1 MSNSLNILFLA
12 SEAEPFVKVGGLADV
27 AGSLPLALRSLPLQ
41 ATYGIP
47 LDVRLVLP
55 LHRLSRTDA
64 ETLRPVAR
72 FPISRRGG
80 NITAQVHEV
89 ALNGMPVYFVNG
101 DLLSASKSVYTQDPA
116 SDRDKYAFFSLAV
129 LEMIRYMNWKP
140 DIIHANDWHTALA
153 VYALRTLRDDPS
165 LARIRTALT
174 LHNLP
179 YMGGEGGDTL
189 SSYGIPPDKENNLP
203 EWARTFLLPLGL
215 WAADSIIPVSPTYA
229 REILTSEYG
238 CGLEAFLRERSQS
251 ITGILN
257 GIDVSAWNPSQD
269 KEIPR
274 NFTIDTLPRRLMN
287 KAALQKTVGLN
298 EDARFPLIAMVG
310 RIDRQKGIDLA
321 FDALRATSGSP
332 WQFVLLGT
340 GDPALENLSIALEK
354 EFPDRVRAII
364 RYDSALSRL
373 IYAGADMLLMPSRY
387 EPCGLAQMIA
397 MRYGCIPVVSATGG
411 LKDTVE
417 EGRTGFLFEKDSVD
431 EMANALQRALGVYR
445 NPEKWQRY
453 QRSTMSE
460 DFSWSKSARQYA
472 MLYHALTSS

>member
-1 MSNSLNILFLA
+1 MPDSLKILFLA

-27 AGSLPLALRSLPLQ
+27 AGSLPLALRSLPLR

-55 LHRLSRTDA
+55 LHRMNRTDSA
-64 ETLRPVAR
+64 TMRPIAKFPVAR
-72 FPISRRGG
+72 LGG
-80 NITAQVHEV
+80 SITSQVYEIT
-89 ALNGMPVYFVNG
+89 LNGMPVYFIDG
-101 DLLSASKSVYTQDPA
+101 DLLSASKSVYSQDPA
-116 SDRDKYAFFSLAV
+116 PDRDKYAFFSLAV
-129 LEMIRYMNWKP
+129 LEMIRHMDWQP

-153 VYALRTLRDDPS
+153 IYALRTLRGDPS
-165 LARIRTALT
+165 LAHIRTVLT

-179 YMGGEGGDTL
+179 YMGGDGGDTL
-189 SSYGIPPDKENNLP
+189 LSYQIPPMADSILP
-203 EWARTFLLPLGL
+203 QWACTFLLPLGL
-215 WAADSIIPVSPTYA
+215 WAADSIVPVSATYA
-229 REILTSEYG
+229 REILTAEYG

-257 GIDVSAWNPSQD
+257 GIDITSWNPSQD

-274 NFTIDTLPRRLMN
+274 NFTSDTLPRRLVN
-287 KAALQKTVGLN
+287 KAALQKTVGLP
-298 EDARFPLIAMVG
+298 EEARFPLIAMVG

-321 FDALRATSGSP
+321 FDVLRMIGGSP

-340 GDPALENLSIALEK
+340 GDPVLENLAIALER
-354 EFPDRVRAII
+354 EFPNRVRAVI
-364 RYDSALSRL
+364 RYDAALSRL

-397 MRYGCIPVVSATGG
+397 MRYGCIPIVSATGG

-417 EGRTGFLFEKDSVD
+417 EGRNGFLFAKDSTV
-431 EMANALQRALGVYR
+431 EMFEALQRALGVYR

-453 QRSTMSE
+453 QRSAMSE